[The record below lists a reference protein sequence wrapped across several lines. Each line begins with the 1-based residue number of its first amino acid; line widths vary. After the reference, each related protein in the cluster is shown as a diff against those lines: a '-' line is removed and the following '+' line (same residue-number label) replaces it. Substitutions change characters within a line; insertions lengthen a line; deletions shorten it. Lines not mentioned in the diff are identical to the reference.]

1 MFLQEAPPS
10 FSQSV
15 MQKFVYYLNYP
26 FINQA
31 QFKVSLLSLVSLF
44 VVVVVAWAISRYLR
58 RFLEKRTLVQH
69 LDAGLRFTLLRF
81 LHYLILVVGLL
92 YGLKLGFSIDL
103 TSVAVLLGFLS
114 VGIGFG
120 LQYIAS
126 DLISGL
132 ILLFERP
139 VRVGDRLKIGDV
151 EGRVENIAL
160 RTTLILTNDHIAV
173 IVPNSEL
180 VRNKFINWSYRRDP
194 VRIRLA
200 VGVAYGSD
208 LDQVQQALIEAAGNV
223 KEALDKPRPSVQ
235 LVSFGD
241 SAINLE
247 LLVWIDQ
254 PHQHPQIRSN
264 INFEIA
270 RVFRAR
276 KIEIPFSQFDLHL
289 RSGQLQLAARDGE
302 VSFGNKQE
310 LEK

>member
-1 MFLQEAPPS
+1 MFLQETPVG
-10 FSQSV
+10 FGQSV
-15 MQKFVYYLNYP
+15 VQRFIYYLNYP

-31 QFKVSLLSLVSLF
+31 QFKVSLLSLLSLF
-44 VVVVVAWAISRYLR
+44 LVIAVAWAVSHYLQ
-58 RFLEKRTLVQH
+58 RFLEKRAFVEH
-69 LDAGLRFTLLRF
+69 LDPGLRFTLLRV
-81 LHYLILVVGLL
+81 LHYLIITGGLF
-92 YGLKLGFSIDL
+92 YGLKLGFSVDL
-103 TSVAVLLGFLS
+103 TSVALLLSFLS

-126 DLISGL
+126 DMVSGL

-139 VRVGDRLKIGDV
+139 VRVGDRLKIGDI

-160 RTTLILTNDHIAV
+160 RTTLIVTNDQIAV
-173 IVPNSEL
+173 IIPNSEL

-194 VRIRLA
+194 VRIRLP
-200 VGVAYGSD
+200 VGVAYDSD
-208 LDQVQQALIEAAGNV
+208 LDQVGQALVDAATKV
-223 KEALDKPRPSVQ
+223 KEVLDKPRPSVQ

-241 SAINLE
+241 SAINFE

-276 KIEIPFSQFDLHL
+276 KIEIPSPQFDLHL
-289 RSGQLQLAARDGE
+289 RSGKLKLIQPSVDGE
-302 VSFGNKQE
+302 VVIQE
-310 LEK
+310 QQKT